1 MHYDPVDFVRSSI
14 RSIPDWPKPG
24 VMFRDITPVLQDPRC
39 FRALI
44 DIFVYRY
51 MRTRLD
57 LVAGVDARGFI
68 LGSVIA
74 YELNLGFV
82 PIRKKGKLPHA
93 GDDLQDIEIM
103 KEYGADHL
111 YFRKSDIAAGKV
123 EDGVIRVTI
132 LDDILATGGTSE
144 GIAKALEA
152 TKVMVDGKEC
162 SVKVAEYIFVV
173 ELNGLN
179 GRERLEKIAP
189 VYSIAHV

>member
-1 MHYDPVDFVRSSI
+1 MFEEVLKFYRDFPIPGINFVDIVPLMQDREVFGKLVSEIGKLVTAPSVAAPEARAFFFSAPLLISET
-14 RSIPDWPKPG
+14 G
-24 VMFRDITPVLQDPRC
+24 VTNI
-39 FRALI
+39 
-44 DIFVYRY
+44 
-51 MRTRLD
+51 
-57 LVAGVDARGFI
+57 
-68 LGSVIA
+68 
-74 YELNLGFV
+74 V
-82 PIRKKGKLPHA
+82 PFRKKGKLPHA

-123 EDGVIRVTI
+123 EDGVIRITI

-152 TKVMVDGKEC
+152 TKVIVDGKEC

-179 GRERLEKIAP
+179 GRERLDKIAP

>member
-1 MHYDPVDFVRSSI
+1 MFEEVLKFYRDFPIPGINFVDIVPLMQDRKVFGSLISEIGKLVTAPSVAAPEARAFFFSAPLLISET
-14 RSIPDWPKPG
+14 G
-24 VMFRDITPVLQDPRC
+24 VSNI
-39 FRALI
+39 
-44 DIFVYRY
+44 
-51 MRTRLD
+51 
-57 LVAGVDARGFI
+57 
-68 LGSVIA
+68 
-74 YELNLGFV
+74 V
-82 PIRKKGKLPHA
+82 PFRKKGKLPHA

-111 YFRKSDIAAGKV
+111 YFRKSDLAAGKV
-123 EDGVIRVTI
+123 EDGVIRITI

-162 SVKVAEYIFVV
+162 SVEVAEYIFVV

-189 VYSIAHV
+189 VHSIAHV